1 MLCKECNRAADDNRM
16 HEIICDGRNTSGY
29 YGGRYLMKVVRRIA
43 WVTVGFTYFLVSL
56 GGTVRVKNAGL
67 SCPDWPLCYGKVFA
81 FPDVG
86 ALLEEA
92 HRYTASIVSAL
103 IVALVICALIWARKE
118 RQVLIPAL
126 IAPVLLAV
134 QIVLGGLTVLWKLP
148 PTIITAHLGTA
159 LAIFATVI
167 TIAVMAGKAVPS
179 QEHPDKTRKFVLLAM
194 TNALFVYGL
203 MLSGSYVV
211 GSGASLACPG
221 WPLCGTPPAWAVTYH
236 LADINVLHRYIATFV
251 GLVLIWTVVSGWRR
265 RKAAPGQAWIALAAG
280 ILFVVQAA
288 VGGLVV
294 LLRRP
299 DLIAAL
305 HLALATAV
313 WGLLVLLAVL
323 AARQLRAAPRGHDLE
338 KLEEAEPKKE
348 RNLVGQTIASYV
360 DLMKPHVT
368 VLLLGT
374 TAAAM
379 AIAAG
384 GLPPLGRMLATLLG
398 GAMAAGSANCINCY
412 IDRDIDQ
419 IMGRTQRRSLPSG
432 RIQPA
437 HALIFGI
444 ALGIGAFIVLTA
456 FVNLLSATLACS
468 AILFYVFIYTLW
480 LKRSSA
486 QNIVIG
492 GAAGAVPVLVGW
504 AAMTNTITLPAIWL
518 FAIIFY
524 WTPPHFW
531 ALSLL
536 IQKDYEK
543 AHIPMLPV
551 VMGEAETRRQI
562 FLYSLLLLAVTLV
575 LFGMHAM
582 GYLYLVV
589 AVTLGGILVY
599 MSVRLMQDRSK
610 RWARTLFWYSN
621 CYLAAIFA
629 TMVVDRVLQR

>member
-1 MLCKECNRAADDNRM
+1 MK
-16 HEIICDGRNTSGY
+16 II
-29 YGGRYLMKVVRRIA
+29 RRIA
-43 WVTVGFTYFLVSL
+43 WVTVAFTYFLVSL

-81 FPDVG
+81 FPDIG

-92 HRYTASIVSAL
+92 HRYTASIVSML
-103 IVALVICALIWARKE
+103 IVALTISALIWARKE
-118 RQVLIPAL
+118 RHILIPAL
-126 IAPVLLAV
+126 IAPMLLVV

-167 TIAVMAGKAVPS
+167 TVAVMSGKS
-179 QEHPDKTRKFVLLAM
+179 TLSREDPDKTRKFAFLAM

-221 WPLCGTPPAWAVTYH
+221 WPLCGTPPAWAVKYH
-236 LADINVLHRYIATFV
+236 LADVNTLHRYIAVFV
-251 GLVLIWTVVSGWRR
+251 GLVLIWTLISAWRR
-265 RKAAPGQAWIALAAG
+265 RNVAPGQAWVALGAGVLFIA
-280 ILFVVQAA
+280 QAI

-294 LLRRP
+294 LLQRP
-299 DLIAAL
+299 DLIAIL
-305 HLALATAV
+305 HLALASAV
-313 WGLLVLLAVL
+313 WGTLVILAVL
-323 AARQLRAAPRGHDLE
+323 AARQLRAAVPPTPSAEGE
-338 KLEEAEPKKE
+338 AEELAHAEPKKE
-348 RNLVGQTIASYV
+348 RSPIGQTVINYI

-379 AIAAG
+379 AIAAR
-384 GLPPLGRMLATLLG
+384 GLPPLGLLVATLAG

-412 IDRDIDQ
+412 LDRDIDQ
-419 IMGRTQRRSLPSG
+419 IMGRTQRRALPSG
-432 RIQPA
+432 RVQPTQ
-437 HALIFGI
+437 ALIFGI
-444 ALGIGAFIVLTA
+444 TLGIGAFIILAV

-468 AILFYVFIYTLW
+468 AILFYVFIYTMW
-480 LKRSSA
+480 LKRSSV

-504 AAMTNTITLPAIWL
+504 AAITNTITLPAIWL

-543 AHIPMLPV
+543 AHVPMMPV
-551 VMGEAETRRQI
+551 VMGEAETRKQI

-575 LFGMHAM
+575 LFAMHAM
-582 GYLYLVV
+582 GYIYLVA
-589 AVTLGGILVY
+589 AVVLGGILIY
-599 MSVRLMQDRSK
+599 MAVRLLRDQTK

-621 CYLAAIFA
+621 CYLAMIFA
-629 TMVVDRVLQR
+629 AMVVDRVIH

>member
-1 MLCKECNRAADDNRM
+1 MKFIRRAAW
-16 HEIICDGRNTSGY
+16 
-29 YGGRYLMKVVRRIA
+29 IA
-43 WVTVGFTYFLVSL
+43 VGFTYFLVAL
-56 GGTVRVKNAGL
+56 GGTVRTTDSGL
-67 SCPDWPLCYGKVFA
+67 SCPDWPLCYGQAFA
-81 FPDVG
+81 TVDYHTF
-86 ALLEEA
+86 LEQF
-92 HRYTASIVSAL
+92 HRYVAAIVSAL
-103 IVALVICALIWARKE
+103 VVTLAVAAFLWARKE
-118 RQVLIPAL
+118 RHILVPAL
-126 IAPVLLAV
+126 IIAPVLLAV

-148 PTIITAHLGTA
+148 PNIITAHLGTA
-159 LAIFATVI
+159 LALFATII
-167 TIAVMAGKAVPS
+167 TIAVMAGKPS
-179 QEHPDKTRKFVLLAM
+179 ASKEHPEKTRKFARLAM
-194 TNALFVYGL
+194 TNALLVYGL

-211 GSGASLACPG
+211 GSGASLACTG
-221 WPLCGTPPAWAVTYH
+221 WPLCTAPAWAIQYH
-236 LADINVLHRYIATFV
+236 LADINVFHRLIATFV
-251 GLVLIWTVVSGWRR
+251 GLVLIWTLISAWRR
-265 RKAAPGQAWIALAAG
+265 RKVAPTQAWIALGAG
-280 ILFVVQAA
+280 VLFVAQSV
-288 VGGLVV
+288 VGGLIV
-294 LLRRP
+294 LLDKP
-299 DLIAAL
+299 AFVAGL

-313 WGLLVLLAVL
+313 WGCLVVL
-323 AARQLRAAPRGHDLE
+323 AALAANQLRVAPQEQEVDAAEVPVEVGT
-338 KLEEAEPKKE
+338 KKE
-348 RNLVGQTIASYV
+348 QGLVRQTISNYV

-379 AIAAG
+379 AIAYR
-384 GLPPLGRMLATLLG
+384 GLPPPGLVFATLLG

-432 RIQPA
+432 RVQPTQ
-437 HALIFGI
+437 ALIFGI
-444 ALGIGAFIVLTA
+444 VLGVGAFLVLAA
-456 FVNLLSATLACS
+456 FVNLLSAALACS
-468 AILFYVFIYTLW
+468 AILFYVFVYTLG
-480 LKRSSA
+480 LKRTSA

-504 AAMTNTITLPAIWL
+504 AAITNTITLPAIWL

-543 AHIPMLPV
+543 ARIPMLPV
-551 VMGEAETRRQI
+551 VMGERETRKQI
-562 FLYSLLLLAVTLV
+562 LLYSLLLLAVTLV

-599 MSVRLMQDRSK
+599 MSVRLMRDRSK

-629 TMVVDRVLQR
+629 TMVIDRVIQR

>member
-1 MLCKECNRAADDNRM
+1 
-16 HEIICDGRNTSGY
+16 
-29 YGGRYLMKVVRRIA
+29 MKLIRRIA
-43 WVTVGFTYFLVSL
+43 WIAVLFTYLQVSL
-56 GGTVRVKNAGL
+56 GVTVRVNNAGL
-67 SCPDWPLCYGKVFA
+67 SCPDWPLCYNKVFT
-81 FPDVG
+81 FPDLG
-86 ALLEEA
+86 ALLEES
-92 HRYTASIVSAL
+92 HRYNATIVSVL
-103 IVALVICALIWARKE
+103 IVALTISVFIWARKE
-118 RQVLIPAL
+118 RQVLIPTL
-126 IAPVLLAV
+126 IALTLLV
-134 QIVLGGLTVLWKLP
+134 VEIVLGGLTVLWKLP

-159 LAIFATVI
+159 WAIFAMVI
-167 TIAVMAGKAVPS
+167 TVAVMSGKQTPNY
-179 QEHPDKTRKFVLLAM
+179 ETLNKKTPNKENLDKTRKFTLLAM

-221 WPLCGTPPAWAVTYH
+221 WPLCGTPPTWAVMYH

-251 GLVLIWTVVSGWRR
+251 GLVLIWTLISAWRR
-265 RKAAPGQAWIALAAG
+265 RKVAPGQARVALAAG
-280 ILFVVQAA
+280 LLFVAQAI

-294 LLRRP
+294 LLQRP
-299 DLIAAL
+299 DMIAIL

-313 WGLLVLLAVL
+313 WGTLVLLAVL
-323 AARQLRAAPRGHDLE
+323 AARQLRAASLAPPSEG
-338 KLEEAEPKKE
+338 EAEARAE
-348 RNLVGQTIASYV
+348 ALQTIANYV

-379 AIAAG
+379 AIASR
-384 GLPPLGRMLATLLG
+384 GLPPLGLVVATLLG

-432 RIQPA
+432 RVQPTQ
-437 HALIFGI
+437 ALIFGI
-444 ALGIGAFIVLTA
+444 TLGVGAFITLAA

-468 AILFYVFIYTLW
+468 AILFYVFVYTMW

-504 AAMTNTITLPAIWL
+504 AAVTNTITLPAIWL

-543 AHIPMLPV
+543 ARVPMMPV
-551 VMGEAETRRQI
+551 VMGENETRRQI

-582 GYLYLVV
+582 GYVYLVA
-589 AVTLGGILVY
+589 AVILGSILIY
-599 MSVRLMQDRSK
+599 MSVRLLRDKTK

-621 CYLAAIFA
+621 CYLAMIFA
-629 TMVVDRVLQR
+629 VMVVDRVIR

>member
-1 MLCKECNRAADDNRM
+1 MK
-16 HEIICDGRNTSGY
+16 II
-29 YGGRYLMKVVRRIA
+29 RRIA
-43 WVTVGFTYFLVSL
+43 WVTVAFTYFLVSL

-81 FPDVG
+81 FPDIG
-86 ALLEEA
+86 TLLEEA
-92 HRYTASIVSAL
+92 HRYTASIVSML
-103 IVALVICALIWARKE
+103 IVALTISALIWARKE
-118 RQVLIPAL
+118 RHILVPAL
-126 IAPVLLAV
+126 IAPMLLVV

-167 TIAVMAGKAVPS
+167 TVAVMSGKPTPS
-179 QEHPDKTRKFVLLAM
+179 REDPDKTRKFAFLAM

-221 WPLCGTPPAWAVTYH
+221 WPLCGTAPAWAVKYH
-236 LADINVLHRYIATFV
+236 LADVNTLHRYIAVFV
-251 GLVLIWTVVSGWRR
+251 GLVLIWTLISAWRR
-265 RKAAPGQAWIALAAG
+265 RKVAPGQAWVALGAGVLFIA
-280 ILFVVQAA
+280 QAI

-294 LLRRP
+294 LLQRP
-299 DLIAAL
+299 DLIAIL

-313 WGLLVLLAVL
+313 WGTLVILAVL
-323 AARQLRAAPRGHDLE
+323 AARQLQAAVPPALPKGE
-338 KLEEAEPKKE
+338 AEELAHAEPKKE
-348 RNLVGQTIASYV
+348 RSPIGQTVINYI

-379 AIAAG
+379 AIAAR
-384 GLPPLGRMLATLLG
+384 GLPPLGLLVATLAG

-412 IDRDIDQ
+412 LDRDIDQ
-419 IMGRTQRRSLPSG
+419 VMGRTQRRALPSG
-432 RIQPA
+432 RVQPTQ
-437 HALIFGI
+437 ALTFGI
-444 ALGIGAFIVLTA
+444 ALGIGAFIILA
-456 FVNLLSATLACS
+456 GFVNLLSATLACS
-468 AILFYVFIYTLW
+468 AILFYVFIYTMW
-480 LKRSSA
+480 LKRSSV

-504 AAMTNTITLPAIWL
+504 AAITNTITLPAIWL

-543 AHIPMLPV
+543 AHVPMMPV
-551 VMGEAETRRQI
+551 VMGEAETRKQI

-575 LFGMHAM
+575 LFAMHAM
-582 GYLYLVV
+582 GYVYLVA
-589 AVTLGGILVY
+589 AVVLGGILIY
-599 MSVRLMQDRSK
+599 MAVRLLRDQTK

-621 CYLAAIFA
+621 CYLAMIFA
-629 TMVVDRVLQR
+629 AMVVDRVIH

>member
-1 MLCKECNRAADDNRM
+1 
-16 HEIICDGRNTSGY
+16 
-29 YGGRYLMKVVRRIA
+29 MKLIRRIA
-43 WVTVGFTYFLVSL
+43 WVTVAFTYILVSL

-81 FPDVG
+81 FPDIG

-92 HRYTASIVSAL
+92 HRYTASIVSIL
-103 IVALVICALIWARKE
+103 IVALAISALIWARKE

-126 IAPVLLAV
+126 ITPALLVV

-148 PTIITAHLGTA
+148 PTIIAAHLGTA

-167 TIAVMAGKAVPS
+167 TVAVMSSKSTPS
-179 QEHPDKTRKFVLLAM
+179 KEDPNATRKFVLLAM

-221 WPLCGTPPAWAVTYH
+221 WPLCGTPPTWAVTYH

-251 GLVLIWTVVSGWRR
+251 GLILIWTLVSAWRR
-265 RKAAPGQAWIALAAG
+265 RKVAPGQARVALAAG
-280 ILFVVQAA
+280 VLFVAQAI

-294 LLRRP
+294 LLQRP
-299 DLIAAL
+299 DLIAIL

-313 WGLLVLLAVL
+313 WGTLVLLAVL
-323 AARQLRAAPRGHDLE
+323 AARQLRVGTPPGGQVSRFIVGPLAPPSEGE
-338 KLEEAEPKKE
+338 GPKKE
-348 RNLVGQTIASYV
+348 VGPIRQTIANYV

-368 VLLLGT
+368 ILLLGT

-379 AIAAG
+379 AIASR
-384 GLPPLGRMLATLLG
+384 GLPPLELVVATLLG

-432 RIQPA
+432 RVQPTQ
-437 HALIFGI
+437 ALIFGI
-444 ALGIGAFIVLTA
+444 ALGVGAFIILAA

-468 AILFYVFIYTLW
+468 AILFYVFVYTMW

-504 AAMTNTITLPAIWL
+504 AAVTNTITLPAIWL
-518 FAIIFY
+518 FAIVFY

-543 AHIPMLPV
+543 AHVPMMPV
-551 VMGEAETRRQI
+551 VMGEAETRKQI

-582 GYLYLVV
+582 GYVYLVA
-589 AVTLGGILVY
+589 AVILGGILIY
-599 MSVRLMQDRSK
+599 MSVRLLRDQTK
-610 RWARTLFWYSN
+610 HWARTLFWYSN
-621 CYLAAIFA
+621 CYLAMIFA
-629 TMVVDRVLQR
+629 VMVVDRVIHLT

>member
-1 MLCKECNRAADDNRM
+1 
-16 HEIICDGRNTSGY
+16 
-29 YGGRYLMKVVRRIA
+29 MKLIRRIA
-43 WVTVGFTYFLVSL
+43 WIAVLFTYLQVSL
-56 GGTVRVKNAGL
+56 GVTVRVNNAGL
-67 SCPDWPLCYGKVFA
+67 SCPDWPLCYNKVFT
-81 FPDVG
+81 FPDLG
-86 ALLEEA
+86 ALLEES
-92 HRYTASIVSAL
+92 HRYNATIVSVL
-103 IVALVICALIWARKE
+103 IVALTISVFIWARKE
-118 RQVLIPAL
+118 RQVLIPTL
-126 IAPVLLAV
+126 IALTLLV
-134 QIVLGGLTVLWKLP
+134 VEIVLGGLTVLWKLP

-159 LAIFATVI
+159 WAIFAMVI
-167 TIAVMAGKAVPS
+167 TVAVMSGKQTPNY
-179 QEHPDKTRKFVLLAM
+179 ETLNKKTPNKENLDKTRKFTLLAM

-221 WPLCGTPPAWAVTYH
+221 WPLCGTPPTWAVMYH

-251 GLVLIWTVVSGWRR
+251 GLVLIWTLISAWRR
-265 RKAAPGQAWIALAAG
+265 RKVAPGQARVALAAG
-280 ILFVVQAA
+280 LLFVAQAI

-294 LLRRP
+294 LLQRP
-299 DLIAAL
+299 DMIAIL

-313 WGLLVLLAVL
+313 WGTLVLLAVL
-323 AARQLRAAPRGHDLE
+323 AARQLRAASLAPPSEG
-338 KLEEAEPKKE
+338 EAEARAE
-348 RNLVGQTIASYV
+348 AVQTIANYV

-379 AIAAG
+379 AIASR
-384 GLPPLGRMLATLLG
+384 GLPPLGLVVATLLG

-432 RIQPA
+432 RVQPTQ
-437 HALIFGI
+437 ALIFGI
-444 ALGIGAFIVLTA
+444 TLGVGAFIILAA

-468 AILFYVFIYTLW
+468 AILFYVFVYTMW

-504 AAMTNTITLPAIWL
+504 AAVTNTITLPAIWL

-543 AHIPMLPV
+543 ARVPMMPV
-551 VMGEAETRRQI
+551 VMGENETRRQI

-582 GYLYLVV
+582 GYVYLVA
-589 AVTLGGILVY
+589 AVILGGILIY
-599 MSVRLMQDRSK
+599 MSVRLLRDKTK

-621 CYLAAIFA
+621 CYLAMIFA
-629 TMVVDRVLQR
+629 VMVVDRVIR